1 MNLPARTIIIDSHQ
15 HFWRYDAVRYTW
27 ITEEMARLK
36 RDFLPEDL
44 AQECAANGVD
54 GTISVQAEQSEAETE
69 FLLQLAGENPRV
81 VGVVGWTDLRSPR
94 AEERLEQLSA
104 LKSKKLCGFRH
115 IAQSE
120 PDDRFLVSD
129 DFARGVGMLRG
140 FGFTYDILIYP
151 RQLPAAIELASRFPE
166 QKFVVDH
173 LAKPE
178 IKIGRVEPWAT
189 QIRVLAQ
196 NKNVFCKVSGMVTEA
211 DWLGWKPKDLYP
223 YLDLVFEAFGAD
235 RLMFG
240 SDWPVCLV
248 AARYGRVKTMV
259 EEYARKFSAEDRQ
272 KLFGENAIR
281 FYGLKAALHGLTA

>member
-1 MNLPARTIIIDSHQ
+1 MNSPAGRLTIDSHQ
-15 HFWRYDAVRYTW
+15 HFWKYDAVRYAW

-54 GTISVQAEQSEAETE
+54 GTVSVQAEQSEAETE
-69 FLLQLAGENPRV
+69 FLLQLAAENPRI

-94 AEERLEQLSA
+94 VEERLEQLSA
-104 LKSKKLCGFRH
+104 LKSKKLVGFRH
-115 IAQSE
+115 IAQAE
-120 PDDRFLVSD
+120 ADDRFLISD
-129 DFARGVGMLRG
+129 DFMRGVGMLHG

-178 IKIGRVEPWAT
+178 IKSGRIELWAT
-189 QIRVLAQ
+189 QMRALAKS
-196 NKNVFCKVSGMVTEA
+196 KNVFCKVSGMVTEA
-211 DWLGWKPKDLYP
+211 DWLKWKPEDLHP
-223 YLDLVFEAFGAD
+223 YLDVVFEAFGTE

-240 SDWPVCLV
+240 SDWPVCLL
-248 AARYGRVKTMV
+248 AAGYGRVKTTV
-259 EEYARKFSAEDRQ
+259 EEYARMFSAEDRQ